1 MELEKLRELIEKT
14 KSFKNPACLELADHF
29 EVFVELLQQQRSGIL
44 DPTFTERFN
53 TCMKQFWGSFD
64 RAAESLGFSPDE
76 LKSNMNNPE
85 YFAPGQWNEIQA
97 LKRQISGDKEPKL
110 KKAKKR
116 VRI

>member
-29 EVFVELLQQQRSGIL
+29 EVFVELLQQHKEGIQ
-44 DPTFTERFN
+44 DPNFTERLN
-53 TCMKQFWGSFD
+53 GCMKQFWGSFD

-85 YFAPGQWNEIQA
+85 YFSPGQWNQIQA
-97 LKRQISGDKEPKL
+97 LKQEISEDKKPKF
-110 KKAKKR
+110 KKDKKR